1 MKGLLLKDIYNLRK
15 VSRQYLLILL
25 FFTLYCFFLKNP
37 TFFPMMTILSFSM
50 LILTSLGYDEAV
62 SFDKYALTLPVCRED
77 LVRTKYVMFLL
88 LLGTGSVIG
97 MLGNLAINFLI
108 PDVES
113 LAEQLVSILSVVAVF
128 LIVFS
133 TMLPLVFKMGVEK
146 ARMLLMVCYIAIF
159 GVIYLGIT
167 LMKKLNLEDI
177 LTEPMM
183 IGLAIGGIVLAVLYV
198 FASYCMSVRII
209 RKREW

>member
-97 MLGNLAINFLI
+97 MLGNLTINFLI